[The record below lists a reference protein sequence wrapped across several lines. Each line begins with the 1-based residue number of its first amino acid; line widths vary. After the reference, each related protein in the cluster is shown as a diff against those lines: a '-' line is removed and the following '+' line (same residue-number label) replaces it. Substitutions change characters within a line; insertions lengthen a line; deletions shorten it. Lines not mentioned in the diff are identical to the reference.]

1 MLGCT
6 ISLRLVCRTAL
17 LIRSLMSAVS
27 VSSVSGTLITTRR
40 LACIISSTSNVLPN
54 APAPIALIGLNRSNF
69 RAMPLLVI
77 GQNSGDVI
85 PSPVLVGSIDGLPT
99 APLQVRAARGDER
112 PQLGFFHHVGEPVR
126 AEEQIIA

>member
-1 MLGCT
+1 MLACT

-40 LACIISSTSNVLPN
+40 LPWVRSSTSNVLPN
-54 APAPIALIGLNRSNF
+54 APAPITLIALNRSNF

-77 GQNSGDVI
+77 GQNRRDVV
-85 PSPVLVGSIDGLPT
+85 PAPVLVGKVDGFPA
-99 APLQVRAARGDER
+99 APFEVCATSGDER
-112 PQLGFFHHVGEPVR
+112 PQLGFVHHVGEAVG
-126 AEEQIIA
+126 A